1 MGALP
6 LSPRPAPDMI
16 LTFFR
21 FVGSHHQLVES
32 KTLFLP
38 PRQWLLLLAASVFLA
53 ATGNSL
59 AQNMPAAKAASAPPP
74 LQALDTR
81 SFLQI
86 LVAQNL
92 EIQYSRK
99 SLDVSRRLES
109 AERGLYEPIL
119 FTTIRREGRER
130 QRSIDEMQSY
140 ASGKSQLDETASTTE
155 LGIKGKLFTGA
166 ELSLSYKSTVKA
178 NNLIPQYSFG
188 FLDTEHNGLLSLSIR
203 QPLLRNAGRTVIETD
218 LRVAELEQQIAV
230 AQLVQQTQK
239 ASIDGLSLYWQLHK
253 AQQSL
258 HMRHEAFS
266 SSEALLADAQ
276 SRIDAGKM
284 PLNALAELKG
294 AVLARKADL
303 LRSEQALQEA
313 RSKLMT
319 TINLIWQPQTQIITQ
334 PVAAGDRAQ
343 IKESPADFDADLNA
357 WSPYVIALLRQQQA
371 EIRLGFAA
379 NQKKPSLDLIV
390 GYSATGLAY
399 TRDKADQ
406 TTLDGHYPDWYVGI
420 NLELPIQKNQ
430 RATQQYL
437 AQVVRTE
444 QAALELQA
452 IRNSFSNDLTLRMA
466 DLKNAQDA
474 VRLGETDV
482 NLRAEIFSNEL
493 QRTKLGSGSVSTL
506 IQRQSEWLEARQ
518 RLLENQ
524 IRSEIAASLLQYTRG
539 TLLAEHGILIEDLK
553 SAQQ

>member
-1 MGALP
+1 M
-6 LSPRPAPDMI
+6 
-16 LTFFR
+16 
-21 FVGSHHQLVES
+21 
-32 KTLFLP
+32 
-38 PRQWLLLLAASVFLA
+38 ASLFLA

-59 AQNMPAAKAASAPPP
+59 AQNMSAARAASAPPP

-92 EIQYSRK
+92 EIKYSRK

-109 AERGLYEPIL
+109 AERGLYEPVL
-119 FTTIRREGRER
+119 FTTLRREGRER

-203 QPLLRNAGRTVIETD
+203 QPLLRNAGRSVIETD

-239 ASIDGLSLYWQLHK
+239 ASIDGLNLYWQLHK

-258 HMRHEAFS
+258 HMRQEAFS

-334 PVAAGDRAQ
+334 PVAPGDRAQ
-343 IKESPADFDADLNA
+343 VKESPADFDAELKA

-482 NLRAEIFSNEL
+482 NLRADIFSNEL
-493 QRTKLGSGSVSTL
+493 QRTKLGSGSVSAL

-518 RLLENQ
+518 RLLESQ

-539 TLLAEHGILIEDLK
+539 TLLAEHGILIEDIN